1 MEVNCSFQR
10 LKYALCFSQY
20 VFYFFLRQMYLWS
33 LTILQWCWNKIHH
46 LVYLSIDFHWWYA
59 LWDSPA
65 LLLEMWKGFSLLNVL
80 SEYEY
85 SYIEFIR
92 LVWDYFQFV
101 MIRKEFLLKESSFQK
116 LCYYFSESF
125 FANSLYHL
133 MLGQIIAAFFRR
145 YRKDTN
151 FNRLQLLLKK
161 NENNRHKILHSIM
174 KTVLAWRVSS

>member
-1 MEVNCSFQR
+1 MLHNTVINITITSIKTMEVNCSFQR

-20 VFYFFLRQMYLWS
+20 VFYFVLRQMYLWS

-85 SYIEFIR
+85 SYIEFIQ
-92 LVWDYFQFV
+92 LVSDYFQFV
-101 MIRKEFLLKESSFQK
+101 MIRKEFLLKESSFRNYVTISRK
-116 LCYYFSESF
+116 VFS
-125 FANSLYHL
+125 H
-133 MLGQIIAAFFRR
+133 
-145 YRKDTN
+145 
-151 FNRLQLLLKK
+151 
-161 NENNRHKILHSIM
+161 
-174 KTVLAWRVSS
+174 TVYTI